1 MTPVMDESLETAVSA
16 VPRSRKFSARVALVD
31 LKESTGKVLRDC
43 FKQFG
48 IETLVVTDNAVERLP
63 REKFEAC
70 VLKLSPGAELVMDS
84 VRRSASNGKMV
95 IYGLGGSAQ
104 EAMQYSKYGINAVF
118 HEPVQR
124 PAVLKVVRATQ
135 MLVAHEFRRYL
146 RIPVITEIS
155 VATADNKRRFNAI
168 SQEVSSGGMSI
179 RSDEE
184 VPLDQALEIS
194 FALLT
199 LPRIWVRG
207 TVCWAKPSSKN
218 FGIRFDLQDERRL
231 RIKEWIEGYLAD

>member
-118 HEPVQR
+118 HEP
-124 PAVLKVVRATQ
+124 L
-135 MLVAHEFRRYL
+135 
-146 RIPVITEIS
+146 
-155 VATADNKRRFNAI
+155 
-168 SQEVSSGGMSI
+168 
-179 RSDEE
+179 
-184 VPLDQALEIS
+184 
-194 FALLT
+194 
-199 LPRIWVRG
+199 
-207 TVCWAKPSSKN
+207 
-218 FGIRFDLQDERRL
+218 
-231 RIKEWIEGYLAD
+231 

>member
-1 MTPVMDESLETAVSA
+1 MDELLETAVSA
-16 VPRSRKFSARVALVD
+16 IPRSRKFSARVALVD

-70 VLKLSPGAELVMDS
+70 VLKLSTGAELVMDS

-124 PAVLKVVRATQ
+124 PAVLKVVRVTQ

-155 VATADNKRRFNAI
+155 VVTADNRRFTAI

-179 RSDEE
+179 KSDEE

-194 FALLT
+194 FGRAWNSRP
-199 LPRIWVRG
+199 LPSTR
-207 TVCWAKPSSKN
+207 PQS
-218 FGIRFDLQDERRL
+218 
-231 RIKEWIEGYLAD
+231 GYSVLCMRE

>member
-1 MTPVMDESLETAVSA
+1 M
-16 VPRSRKFSARVALVD
+16 
-31 LKESTGKVLRDC
+31 
-43 FKQFG
+43 
-48 IETLVVTDNAVERLP
+48 VVTDNAVERLP

-155 VATADNKRRFNAI
+155 VVTADNRRFTAI

-179 RSDEE
+179 KSDEE
-184 VPLDQALEIS
+184 MPLDQALEIS

-207 TVCWAKPSSKN
+207 TVCWAKPASKT
-218 FGIRFDLQDERRL
+218 FGIRDGIAMVWAQRAGL
-231 RIKEWIEGYLAD
+231 RVGFLSARTSASTAQRAAQILARWLRASHALIGS

>member
-1 MTPVMDESLETAVSA
+1 
-16 VPRSRKFSARVALVD
+16 
-31 LKESTGKVLRDC
+31 
-43 FKQFG
+43 
-48 IETLVVTDNAVERLP
+48 
-63 REKFEAC
+63 
-70 VLKLSPGAELVMDS
+70 MDS

-104 EAMQYSKYGINAVF
+104 ESMQYSKYGINAVF

-231 RIKEWIEGYLAD
+231 RIKEWVEGYLAD